1 MCIVL
6 WKSLFGSD
14 DRFCNYRLWIIILLP
29 YLLFCNIA
37 EYKVLLYFNHT
48 SVKHGTLSWISVY
61 SIKDSTLTYSIQQ
74 WIDLI
79 ILVSFSVISLCP
91 MDRLHILLWLQR
103 ILPGSVSWSQFLKN
117 FLWHFLINHT
127 SSFVLSYFFKDR
139 IWWYITTLWA
149 IHELVHMCVCDW
161 QYPFPFIHQGVKA
174 MKVAVKWQLS
184 SILCWRSVLSR

>member
-1 MCIVL
+1 M
-6 WKSLFGSD
+6 
-14 DRFCNYRLWIIILLP
+14 LLP

-48 SVKHGTLSWISVY
+48 FVKHGTLSWISVY
-61 SIKDSTLTYSIQQ
+61 SIKDNTLTYSIQQ

-184 SILCWRSVLSR
+184 SILYWRSILSEMVTSWRMDVSR